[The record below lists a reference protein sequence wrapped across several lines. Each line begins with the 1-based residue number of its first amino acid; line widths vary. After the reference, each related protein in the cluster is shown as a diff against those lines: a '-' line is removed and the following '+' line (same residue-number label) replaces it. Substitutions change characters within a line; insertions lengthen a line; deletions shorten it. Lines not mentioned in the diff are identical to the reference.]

1 MESEKS
7 VLATLDFLDNEG
19 MDDDDDE
26 DDDEDDDK

>member
-19 MDDDDDE
+19 MEDDE
-26 DDDEDDDK
+26 DDDEEDK